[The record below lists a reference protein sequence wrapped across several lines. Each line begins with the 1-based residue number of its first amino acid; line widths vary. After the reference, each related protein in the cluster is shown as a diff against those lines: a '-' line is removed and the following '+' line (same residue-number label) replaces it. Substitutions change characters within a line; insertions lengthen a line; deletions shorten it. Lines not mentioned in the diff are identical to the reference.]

1 MDLGP
6 IVFIILLII
15 VFIVV
20 RAIVHIVPQYQRLV
34 VFSFGRFQG
43 MYGPGLIL
51 LYPPPIQ
58 TIAQTIDLREF
69 VVEIPQQT
77 CITKDNAP
85 VSIDFLIY
93 QRVMEEQAKE
103 SFLAIQNFRQ
113 AIQGIA
119 QTTLRAVIG
128 NIPLDDVL
136 AKRDEINESLRVKL
150 DEITHR
156 WGVKVTNVEIK
167 ELTPPRDVQDAMN
180 RQLTAERTRRAAVTE
195 AEGKKASAILVADGA
210 KQAAILDAEG
220 ARQAAILRAEGFG
233 LALSTINQQAM
244 GADAKTMTLQYFN
257 TLNQLGASPAT
268 KFIIPTEFTNLAG
281 PIAALASARAED
293 GDKKKKPGG

>member
-1 MDLGP
+1 MQLTGVVAL
-6 IVFIILLII
+6 ILVVIAIIIL
-15 VFIVV
+15 
-20 RAIVHIVPQYQRLV
+20 RAIIHIVPQFQRLV

-43 MYGPGLIL
+43 MYGPGLVIIA
-51 LYPPPIQ
+51 PPPIQ
-58 TIAQTIDLREF
+58 TVAQTIDLREF

-77 CITKDNAP
+77 CITQDNAP
-85 VSIDFLIY
+85 ISIDFPIY
-93 QRVMEEQAKE
+93 QRVIEEQAKD
-103 SFLAIQNFRQ
+103 SFLNIQNFRQ

-167 ELTPPRDVQDAMN
+167 ELTPPRDVQEAMN
-180 RQLTAERTRRAAVTE
+180 RQLTAERTRRASVTE

-210 KQAAILDAEG
+210 
-220 ARQAAILRAEGFG
+220 RQAAILRAEGFA

-244 GADAKTMTLQYFN
+244 GADAKTMTLQYLN

-281 PIAALASARAED
+281 PLAALAAARGD
-293 GDKKKKPGG
+293 GDTGPKKAGG

>member
-1 MDLGP
+1 MNLGLVLFAVI
-6 IVFIILLII
+6 IVLLLLI
-15 VFIVV
+15 V
-20 RAIVHIVPQYQRLV
+20 RAIVHIVPQYQRLI
-34 VFSFGRFQG
+34 VFRFGSFDSVA
-43 MYGPGLIL
+43 GPGLIL

-77 CITKDNAP
+77 CITLDNAP
-85 VSIDFLIY
+85 ISIDFLIY
-93 QRVMEEQAKE
+93 QRIIEEQAKD
-103 SFLAIQNFRQ
+103 SFLNIQNFRQ

-136 AKRDEINESLRVKL
+136 GKREQINEMLRVKL

-167 ELTPPRDVQDAMN
+167 ELTPPRDVQEAMN
-180 RQLTAERTRRAAVTE
+180 RQLTAERTRRASVTE

-210 KQAAILDAEG
+210 KQAAILEAEG
-220 ARQAAILRAEGFG
+220 ARQAAILRAEGFA

-244 GADAKTMTLQYFN
+244 GADAKTMTLQY
-257 TLNQLGASPAT
+257 LDALRQLGASPST
-268 KFIIPTEFTNLAG
+268 KFIIPTEFTNLAA
-281 PIAALASARAED
+281 PLAALSSVRGD
-293 GDKKKKPGG
+293 GDGGKKT

>member
-1 MDLGP
+1 MQLTGVVAL
-6 IVFIILLII
+6 ILVVIAIIIL
-15 VFIVV
+15 
-20 RAIVHIVPQYQRLV
+20 RAIIHIVPQFQRLV

-43 MYGPGLIL
+43 MYGPGLVIIA
-51 LYPPPIQ
+51 PPPIQ
-58 TIAQTIDLREF
+58 TVAQTIDLREF

-77 CITKDNAP
+77 CITQDNAP
-85 VSIDFLIY
+85 ISIDFLIY
-93 QRVMEEQAKE
+93 QRVIEEQAKD
-103 SFLAIQNFRQ
+103 SFLNIQNFRQ

-167 ELTPPRDVQDAMN
+167 ELTPPRDVQEAMN
-180 RQLTAERTRRAAVTE
+180 RQLTAERTRRASVTE
-195 AEGKKASAILVADGA
+195 AEGKKASALLVADGA
-210 KQAAILDAEG
+210 KQAAILEAEG
-220 ARQAAILRAEGFG
+220 ARQAAILRAEGFA

-244 GADAKTMTLQYFN
+244 GADAKTMTLQYLN

-281 PIAALASARAED
+281 PIAALVTARGD
-293 GDKKKKPGG
+293 GDGGQKKAGT